1 VLFRSGDLVTGGT
14 VSAGNPLMYR
24 NRIINGDMRIN
35 QRGVF
40 SNAASSGNLFIVDR
54 FLTTVNATT
63 GYYVSSN
70 VLLSASDTPYQLGF
84 TSSLRCTV
92 AVGYSP
98 SYIYPIWQNIEAYNM
113 ADFNWGTSFGTP
125 VTVSFWY
132 RSNMPSGSIG
142 SVNLRNNVAGG
153 TWWLYNA
160 SFIVAGGGVW
170 QYVTLTVPPPPNGS
184 TWKTGTNTGIELG
197 ISTINGGTSLG
208 WSSSASAGYYGQFPW
223 WQYQG
228 TYVEATGVQLE
239 KGTVATPWE
248 VRPYA
253 TELALCQRYYYQE
266 TLTSSTSTPFA
277 IGHVRGATAADTI
290 YRLPVTMRGIPT
302 LGSSGAFIIL
312 STGSNITVTS
322 VTQQD
327 PNTIDTLAIRF
338 NASGGGM
345 TPGYAAEIASA
356 PSNPGTYIAANAE
369 L

>member
-1 VLFRSGDLVTGGT
+1 
-14 VSAGNPLMYR
+14 MYR

-239 KGTVATPWE
+239 KGTIATPFE

-253 TELALCQRYYYQE
+253 TELALCQRYYQQFNCTATGGSYQKFGTGWIASTTGAYTVTPLVVPMRTNP
-266 TLTSSTSTPFA
+266 TLASNSAPSTFLVTAVNILTVTSMSVNSASTNEVEISWTGTGGSA
-277 IGHVRGATAADTI
+277 GQGATAAANST
-290 YRLPVTMRGIPT
+290 TSAF
-302 LGSSGAFIIL
+302 LGF
-312 STGSNITVTS
+312 
-322 VTQQD
+322 
-327 PNTIDTLAIRF
+327 
-338 NASGGGM
+338 
-345 TPGYAAEIASA
+345 
-356 PSNPGTYIAANAE
+356 NAE